1 MAKTN
6 AMKHSSL
13 NLVGKNEV
21 EHNTS
26 ELQFNSKLKNNQS
39 NHRLSKT
46 AQTV

>member
-26 ELQFNSKLKNNQS
+26 EL
-39 NHRLSKT
+39 HIT
-46 AQTV
+46 I